1 MKVGK
6 NIFRISYLITR
17 YQKNILSEEEKA
29 ELEEWISRIPSRKV
43 LLYRLNDESYMQQK
57 YKQDSEIDSDL
68 AYRSFLRRTNSK
80 RRVMGKIIG
89 TSVAAMVAVCMCIYW
104 LWPVER
110 NNAGEGVERLAEVMF
125 PAGENK
131 AVLTLEDGKEMFLG
145 DSRRATIDQG
155 QNIVAEVMPEGLVYK
170 KEGDK
175 IAKVGYH
182 VLSVPRNGEFTLVL
196 SDGTKIWL
204 NSDSKVYYPTRFV
217 GKERKIRLE
226 GEAYLQVAYDE
237 NKPFVVELA
246 NVKIG
251 VLGTSFNVRAY
262 HDEDVV
268 QTTLVEGRVY
278 MATDK
283 QNVILAP
290 NEQGCVDVDG
300 CLSKRQVDVRLYTGW
315 KEGRFIFE
323 GQTLEEIMRTL
334 SRWYDLQIV
343 FDTEAAKH
351 INFTGNLKRYDDF
364 DQILSMLELACSA
377 KFIVKDKTVH
387 ISK

>member
-17 YQKNILSEEEKA
+17 YQRNVLSEEEKA
-29 ELEEWISRIPSRKV
+29 ELEEWINSVPSRKD
-43 LLYRLNDESYMQQK
+43 LFYRLNDEFFLQQK
-57 YKQDSEIDSDL
+57 YKQDSGINSDL
-68 AYRSFLRRTNSK
+68 AYHLFLRRTSSK
-80 RRVMGKIIG
+80 RRVVGKVIWK
-89 TSVAAMVAVCMCIYW
+89 SVAAVIAVFLCIYW
-104 LWPVER
+104 LLSEEQNKDYGSTNGFV
-110 NNAGEGVERLAEVMF
+110 EVMF

-131 AVLTLEDGKEMFLG
+131 AVLTLEDGKEMLLG
-145 DSRRATIDQG
+145 DSLKATIEQG
-155 QNIVAEVMPEGLVYK
+155 QDVVAEVVSEGLVYT
-170 KEGDK
+170 KERNK
-175 IAKVGYH
+175 TTKVGNH
-182 VLSVPRNGEFTLVL
+182 VLRVPRNGEFTLVL

-204 NSDSKVYYPTRFV
+204 NSDSKVCYPTRFV

-343 FDTEAAKH
+343 FDTEAAKY

>member
-1 MKVGK
+1 MKVEK
-6 NIFRISYLITR
+6 SIFRISYLIIR
-17 YQKNILSEEEKA
+17 YQKNTLSEEEKV
-29 ELEEWISRIPSRKV
+29 ELEEWINNTPSRKA
-43 LLYRLNDESYMQQK
+43 LLCRLNNGTFMQQK
-57 YKQDSEIDSDL
+57 YRQDLDIDTNL
-68 AYRSFLRRTNSK
+68 AYRSFLRKITSKK
-80 RRVMGKIIG
+80 RRIGKIIW
-89 TSVAAMVAVCMCIYW
+89 TSVAAVMAICIGTYW
-104 LWPVER
+104 LWPVEQGWNCEYTEKQAR
-110 NNAGEGVERLAEVMF
+110 AVF

-131 AVLTLEDGKEMFLG
+131 AVLTLDDGKEMFLD
-145 DSRRATIDQG
+145 DSEKATIDQG
-155 QNIVAEVMPEGLVYK
+155 KNIIAEVMPEGLVYK
-170 KEGDK
+170 NSSNQ
-175 IAKVGYH
+175 ITKVRYH
-182 VLSVPRNGEFTLVL
+182 ELRVPRNGEFTLVL
-196 SDGTKIWL
+196 SDGTKICL
-204 NSDSKVYYPTRFV
+204 NSDSKVYYPTYFV

-226 GEAYLQVAYDE
+226 GEAYLQVAPDE
-237 NKPFVVELA
+237 TKPFIVELA

-290 NEQGCVDVDG
+290 NEQGCVNVDG
-300 CLSKRQVDVRLYTGW
+300 SLLKRQVDVKLYTGW
-315 KEGRFIFE
+315 KDGRFIFE

-351 INFTGNLKRYDDF
+351 INFTGNLRRYDDF

-377 KFIVKDKTVH
+377 KFVVKDKTVH

>member
-17 YQKNILSEEEKA
+17 YQRNVLSEEEKA
-29 ELEEWISRIPSRKV
+29 ELEEWINSVPSRKD
-43 LLYRLNDESYMQQK
+43 LFYRLNDEFFLQQK
-57 YKQDSEIDSDL
+57 YKQDSGINSDL
-68 AYRSFLRRTNSK
+68 AYHLFLRRTSSK
-80 RRVMGKIIG
+80 RRVVGKVIW
-89 TSVAAMVAVCMCIYW
+89 TSVAAVIAVFLCIYW
-104 LWPVER
+104 LLSEEQNKDYGSTNGFV
-110 NNAGEGVERLAEVMF
+110 EVMF

-131 AVLTLEDGKEMFLG
+131 AVLTLEDGKEMLLG
-145 DSRRATIDQG
+145 DSLKATIEQG
-155 QNIVAEVMPEGLVYK
+155 QDVVAEVISEGLVYT
-170 KEGDK
+170 KESNKTTK
-175 IAKVGYH
+175 IGNH
-182 VLSVPRNGEFTLVL
+182 VLRVPRNGEFTLVL

-204 NSDSKVYYPTRFV
+204 NSDSKVCYPTRFV

-283 QNVILAP
+283 QNVILSP

-377 KFIVKDKTVH
+377 KFVVKDKTVH

>member
-17 YQKNILSEEEKA
+17 YQRNVLSEEEKA
-29 ELEEWISRIPSRKV
+29 ELEEWINSVPSRKD
-43 LLYRLNDESYMQQK
+43 LFYRLNDELFLQQK
-57 YKQDSEIDSDL
+57 YKQDSGINSDL
-68 AYRSFLRRTNSK
+68 AYHLFLRRTSSK
-80 RRVMGKIIG
+80 RRVVGKVIW
-89 TSVAAMVAVCMCIYW
+89 TSVAAVIAVFLCIYW
-104 LWPVER
+104 LLSVEQ
-110 NNAGEGVERLAEVMF
+110 NKDYGSTNGFVEVMF

-131 AVLTLEDGKEMFLG
+131 AVLTLEDGKEMLLG
-145 DSRRATIDQG
+145 DSLKATIEQG
-155 QNIVAEVMPEGLVYK
+155 QDVVAEVVSEGLVYT
-170 KEGDK
+170 KERNK
-175 IAKVGYH
+175 TTKVGNH
-182 VLSVPRNGEFTLVL
+182 VLRVPRNGEFTLVL

-204 NSDSKVYYPTRFV
+204 NSDSKVCYPTRFV

-343 FDTEAAKH
+343 FDTEVAKY

-377 KFIVKDKTVH
+377 KFVVKDKTVH

>member
-17 YQKNILSEEEKA
+17 YQRNVLSEEEKA
-29 ELEEWISRIPSRKV
+29 ELEEWINSVPSRKD
-43 LLYRLNDESYMQQK
+43 LFYRLNDEFFLQQK
-57 YKQDSEIDSDL
+57 YKQDSGINSDL
-68 AYRSFLRRTNSK
+68 AYHLFLRRTSSK
-80 RRVMGKIIG
+80 RRVVGKVIWK
-89 TSVAAMVAVCMCIYW
+89 SVAAVIAVFLCIYW
-104 LWPVER
+104 LLSEEQNKDYGSTNGFV
-110 NNAGEGVERLAEVMF
+110 EVMF

-131 AVLTLEDGKEMFLG
+131 AVLTLEDGKEMLLG
-145 DSRRATIDQG
+145 DSLKATIEQG
-155 QNIVAEVMPEGLVYK
+155 QDVVAEVVSEGLVYT
-170 KEGDK
+170 KERNK
-175 IAKVGYH
+175 TTKVGNH
-182 VLSVPRNGEFTLVL
+182 VLRVPRNGEFTLVL

-204 NSDSKVYYPTRFV
+204 NSDSKVCYPTRFV

-343 FDTEAAKH
+343 FDTEVAKY

-377 KFIVKDKTVH
+377 KFVVKDKTVH

>member
-17 YQKNILSEEEKA
+17 YQRNVLSEEEKA
-29 ELEEWISRIPSRKV
+29 ELEEWINSVPSRKD
-43 LLYRLNDESYMQQK
+43 LFYRLNDELFLQQK
-57 YKQDSEIDSDL
+57 YKQDSGINSDL
-68 AYRSFLRRTNSK
+68 AYHLFLRRTSSK
-80 RRVMGKIIG
+80 RRVVGKVIWK
-89 TSVAAMVAVCMCIYW
+89 SVAAVIAVFLCIYW
-104 LWPVER
+104 LLSEEQNKDYGSTNGFV
-110 NNAGEGVERLAEVMF
+110 EVMF

-131 AVLTLEDGKEMFLG
+131 AVLTLEDGKEMLLG
-145 DSRRATIDQG
+145 DSLKATIEQG
-155 QNIVAEVMPEGLVYK
+155 QDVVAEVVSEGLVYT
-170 KEGDK
+170 KERNK
-175 IAKVGYH
+175 TTKVGNH
-182 VLSVPRNGEFTLVL
+182 VLRVPRNGEFTLVL

-204 NSDSKVYYPTRFV
+204 NSDSKVCYPTRFV

-237 NKPFVVELA
+237 YKPFVVELA

-343 FDTEAAKH
+343 FDTEVAKY

>member
-17 YQKNILSEEEKA
+17 YQRNVLSEEEKA
-29 ELEEWISRIPSRKV
+29 ELEEWINSVPSRKD
-43 LLYRLNDESYMQQK
+43 LFYRLNDEFFLQQK
-57 YKQDSEIDSDL
+57 YKQDSGINSDL
-68 AYRSFLRRTNSK
+68 AYHLFLRRTSSK
-80 RRVMGKIIG
+80 RRVVGKVIW
-89 TSVAAMVAVCMCIYW
+89 TSVAAVIAVFLCIYW
-104 LWPVER
+104 LLSVEQ
-110 NNAGEGVERLAEVMF
+110 NKDYGCTNGFVEVMF

-131 AVLTLEDGKEMFLG
+131 AVLTLEDGKEMLLG
-145 DSRRATIDQG
+145 DSLKATIEQG
-155 QNIVAEVMPEGLVYK
+155 QDVVAEVVSEGLVYT
-170 KEGDK
+170 KERNK
-175 IAKVGYH
+175 TTKVGNH
-182 VLSVPRNGEFTLVL
+182 VLRVPRNGEFTLVL

-204 NSDSKVYYPTRFV
+204 NSDSKVCYPTRFV

-343 FDTEAAKH
+343 FDTEAAKY

-377 KFIVKDKTVH
+377 KFVVKDKTVH